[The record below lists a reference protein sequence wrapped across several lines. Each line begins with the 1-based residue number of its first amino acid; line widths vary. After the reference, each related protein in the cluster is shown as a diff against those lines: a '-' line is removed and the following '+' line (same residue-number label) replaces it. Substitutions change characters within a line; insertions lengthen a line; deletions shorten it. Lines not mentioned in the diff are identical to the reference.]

1 MLISRGGNVIAAPA
15 LDWTVVL
22 TPEQIDNMRIVMV
35 RTRNP
40 LNVGAVARAMS
51 NFGFL
56 NLRMVQPYDA
66 AFREARSAVDA
77 EQVLAAAA
85 EFEDVARAVAD
96 CSLVVGTTGGGARH
110 TLEPIQRLETAAK
123 MIRHHLQS
131 GEKVA
136 MLFGSEK
143 VGLSNDDLN
152 HCQIL
157 LRIPTRTEHLSM
169 NLGQAVAITLYEL
182 VRNPAETFIAHKA
195 ALATVEER
203 ERFLALLLHALSL
216 SNYVLHG
223 TQLATEQRLRR
234 LLRHVPVTQRD
245 LQEWLGL
252 IRQIVW
258 KLDSYR
264 SEPSRPNE

>member
-1 MLISRGGNVIAAPA
+1 M
-15 LDWTVVL
+15 L

-77 EQVLAAAA
+77 EQVLAAAV

-182 VRNPAETFIAHKA
+182 VRDPAETFTRTQSPTRDYGRTGAVPRTAVACAFTQQLCSTRNGTRDGAEASEIAPACSGYA
-195 ALATVEER
+195 ARSAGVARSYPADCVEAG
-203 ERFLALLLHALSL
+203 FPPPGAIA
-216 SNYVLHG
+216 
-223 TQLATEQRLRR
+223 
-234 LLRHVPVTQRD
+234 P
-245 LQEWLGL
+245 
-252 IRQIVW
+252 
-258 KLDSYR
+258 K
-264 SEPSRPNE
+264 

>member
-1 MLISRGGNVIAAPA
+1 MYVGHTRQRISAFNAGHVSLAARKQPREGNLHRRACTR
-15 LDWTVVL
+15 LNLVL

-110 TLEPIQRLETAAK
+110 TLEPIQRLETAATI
-123 MIRHHLQS
+123 IRQHLQS

-143 VGLSNDDLN
+143 VGCPMTTSTTAKYFSAS
-152 HCQIL
+152 
-157 LRIPTRTEHLSM
+157 P
-169 NLGQAVAITLYEL
+169 
-182 VRNPAETFIAHKA
+182 
-195 ALATVEER
+195 LAP
-203 ERFLALLLHALSL
+203 
-216 SNYVLHG
+216 N
-223 TQLATEQRLRR
+223 
-234 LLRHVPVTQRD
+234 
-245 LQEWLGL
+245 
-252 IRQIVW
+252 I
-258 KLDSYR
+258 
-264 SEPSRPNE
+264 SR

>member
-1 MLISRGGNVIAAPA
+1 
-15 LDWTVVL
+15 VL
-22 TPEQIDNMRIVMV
+22 TPEQIGNVRIVMV

-40 LNVGAVARAMS
+40 LNVGASARAMS

-56 NLRMVQPYDA
+56 NLRVVQPYDA

-77 EQVLAAAA
+77 EPVLTAAV
-85 EFEDVARAVAD
+85 EFQDVAHAIAD
-96 CSLVVGTTGGGARH
+96 CSLIVGTTAGGARH
-110 TLEPIQRLETAAK
+110 TLEPIQRLEAGAEI
-123 MIRHHLQS
+123 IRQHLQS
-131 GEKVA
+131 GGKVA

-152 HCQIL
+152 HCHLL

-169 NLGQAVAITLYEL
+169 NLGQSVAISLYEL
-182 VRNPAETFIAHKA
+182 VRDSADTAKA
-195 ALATVEER
+195 IPLGPRRATAEER
-203 ERFLALLLHALSL
+203 DRFLALLLHALSL
-216 SNYVLHG
+216 SNYFPRG
-223 TQLATEQRLRR
+223 TQHSTEQRLRR

-258 KLDSYR
+258 KLES
-264 SEPSRPNE
+264 SQSQTSHPHE

>member
-1 MLISRGGNVIAAPA
+1 
-15 LDWTVVL
+15 
-22 TPEQIDNMRIVMV
+22 MV

-40 LNVGAVARAMS
+40 LNVGAAARAMS

-56 NLRMVQPYDA
+56 NLRVVQPYDA

-77 EQVLAAAA
+77 VPVLTAAV
-85 EFEDVARAVAD
+85 EFEDVANAVAD
-96 CSLVVGTTGGGARH
+96 CSLVVGTTAGGARH
-110 TLEPIQRLETAAK
+110 TLEPIQRLEAGAE
-123 MIRHHLQS
+123 MIRHHLRS
-131 GEKVA
+131 GGKVA

-152 HCQIL
+152 HCHLL

-169 NLGQAVAITLYEL
+169 NLGQSVAISLYEL
-182 VRNPAETFIAHKA
+182 VRDPEMANAIA
-195 ALATVEER
+195 LGPRRATAEER

-216 SNYVLHG
+216 SNYVAHG
-223 TQLATEQRLRR
+223 TEHTTEQRLRR
-234 LLRHVPVTQRD
+234 LLRHIPVTQRD

-258 KLDSYR
+258 KLESSQTQASHPR
-264 SEPSRPNE
+264 K